1 MPGLIRVNAGSAVDA
16 AQPELCKDAGAGTGR
31 RAGTQQTLLHPPLV
45 EYVQLTSLYAAHLAS
60 LYTNGQLHLSL
71 SMSEQTHGNVPAA
84 PCPIMRSVR
93 RQ

>member
-1 MPGLIRVNAGSAVDA
+1 MLEPEQAGEQAHNKPSS
-16 AQPELCKDAGAGTGR
+16 T
-31 RAGTQQTLLHPPLV
+31 PLV

-60 LYTNGQLHLSL
+60 LYTNRQLHLSL